1 MTVELRI
8 LESRTGAGFRVQ
20 YRRRFLLWTYW
31 SDTGHVRLQGRV
43 LPVVYPTREMA
54 EAEPPAPPQVQLE
67 VTGCRSEST

>member
-1 MTVELRI
+1 MTVELKI

-54 EAEPPAPPQVQLE
+54 EAEQALVARRHRL
-67 VTGCRSEST
+67 RHKSNWR